1 MNKRFY
7 ILPLLAFLISI
18 QSFSRKAV
26 PEVKET
32 SYKGKMYAF
41 WGWNRGWYSNSD
53 IHFTGNNYDFTL
65 NNVQARDRQSPFSP
79 GLYFNPSTI
88 TIPQTNF
95 RLGYFINDKY
105 DISFGVDH
113 MKYVMVQDQNTQ
125 ITGDINDG
133 TNYDGSYSNEDI
145 VLTGNFLKYEHTDGL
160 NYLNVE
166 ITRNED
172 LLELVKLDVN
182 KDKFQLDFLVGV
194 GIGALMPKSNVT
206 LWNNQR
212 HDDFHFAG
220 YGIGAKTGLNATFF
234 KHFFIRTEY
243 KIGFINMPDIRTSPD
258 ISDKASQH
266 FTFTQWNYN
275 VGVVFKLFN

>member
-7 ILPLLAFLISI
+7 ILPLLACLISI

-26 PEVKET
+26 PEIKET
-32 SYKGKMYAF
+32 SNKGKMYAF

-65 NNVQARDRQSPFSP
+65 NNVQAKDRQSPFSP

-133 TNYDGSYSNEDI
+133 TSYDGSYSNEDI

-172 LLELVKLDVN
+172 L
-182 KDKFQLDFLVGV
+182 
-194 GIGALMPKSNVT
+194 
-206 LWNNQR
+206 
-212 HDDFHFAG
+212 
-220 YGIGAKTGLNATFF
+220 
-234 KHFFIRTEY
+234 
-243 KIGFINMPDIRTSPD
+243 
-258 ISDKASQH
+258 
-266 FTFTQWNYN
+266 
-275 VGVVFKLFN
+275 